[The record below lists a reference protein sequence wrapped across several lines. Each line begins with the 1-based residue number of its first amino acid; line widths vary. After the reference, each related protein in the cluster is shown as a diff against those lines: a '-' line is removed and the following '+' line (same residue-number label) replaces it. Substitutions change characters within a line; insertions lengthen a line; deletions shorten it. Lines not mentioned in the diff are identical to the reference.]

1 MKKSDS
7 TEIELILGT
16 SSLPVDVL
24 SVVVVLFGV
33 ATVVGRLVAVAVQC
47 FATRGS

>member
-7 TEIELILGT
+7 TEIEMILWT
-16 SSLPVDVL
+16 SLLPDVL
-24 SVVVVLFGV
+24 SVAVLFGV

-47 FATRGS
+47 FATRDS